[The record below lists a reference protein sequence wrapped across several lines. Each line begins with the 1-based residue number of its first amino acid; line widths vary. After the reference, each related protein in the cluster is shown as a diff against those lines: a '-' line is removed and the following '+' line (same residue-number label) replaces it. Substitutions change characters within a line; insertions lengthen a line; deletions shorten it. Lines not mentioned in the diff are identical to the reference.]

1 MLSLQQCTKLPLTL
15 TAKQVDQVAIPP
27 TIKQVDQ
34 AAPSQT
40 MQQVDQ
46 SVLSTTMHDAMVDQ
60 TALNAVS
67 GPRVPSSSSDQ
78 PISCKRRLRSA
89 QMNRKAQRASLYMRR
104 SNAQQKETI
113 YIDLEKLNPQSPEQ
127 ADSPIWISNEHM
139 KLREQYREVL
149 LSERWLYD
157 DIVNATQSLLKQ
169 KSNINGLQP
178 VCTTRTLSVDIQ

>member
-1 MLSLQQCTKLPLTL
+1 MKQAADQAALPPTL
-15 TAKQVDQVAIPP
+15 KQVDQVTIPP

-40 MQQVDQ
+40 TQQVDQ
-46 SVLSTTMHDAMVDQ
+46 SVLSTTMKQVDQTVLSTTMKQVDQ

-67 GPRVPSSSSDQ
+67 GPQVPSSSSDQ
-78 PISCKRRLRSA
+78 PISSKRRLRSA
-89 QMNRKAQRASLYMRR
+89 QMNRKAQRASLYIRR

-113 YIDLEKLNPQSPEQ
+113 YIDLEKLNSQSPEQ

-139 KLREQYREVL
+139 KLRERHREVL
-149 LSERWLYD
+149 LSEGWLCD

-169 KSNINGLQP
+169 KSI
-178 VCTTRTLSVDIQ
+178 